1 LFAVILFPYAHTYFA
16 SLIHAFEYLY
26 SQIYAIT
33 MCQDPEVN
41 MNILVLKDGV
51 ILM

>member
-1 LFAVILFPYAHTYFA
+1 MQLLSLISKQTS

-41 MNILVLKDGV
+41 VNILVLKDGV

>member
-1 LFAVILFPYAHTYFA
+1 MQLLSLISKQTS
-16 SLIHAFEYLY
+16 SLIHAFEYLYRY